1 MGFALLFRTVGPAGF
16 AWAAGACGNGIVEGG
31 EECDPG
37 GELHCDGSR
46 GTNPPFVKG
55 GLGSCAPA
63 NATLAMNVQ
72 TPDKR
77 ADKVVVASRTPLFL
91 GRFSGRLRCSH
102 VRPVTFVRQGKF
114 ASLCRRHS
122 RPASHTLAKYV
133 DVPGARRS
141 IARVHFSLALRT
153 SAEARRGRRLPSGL
167 PFVLRAADTDRMHAG
182 RGGPLR
188 LRGRRR
194 ASDAASA

>member
-1 MGFALLFRTVGPAGF
+1 MARTAHSLAFVVMGFALLFRTVAPAGF
-16 AWAAGACGNGIVEGG
+16 AWAARACGNGIVEGG

-77 ADKVVVASRTPLFL
+77 ADKVVVASRTPPPFWAALAAVCDAAMYDPL
-91 GRFSGRLRCSH
+91 HLSVKANSHRCVAAIL
-102 VRPVTFVRQGKF
+102 VRPPIRSQSTLTSLGPGV
-114 ASLCRRHS
+114 AS
-122 RPASHTLAKYV
+122 
-133 DVPGARRS
+133 PGC
-141 IARVHFSLALRT
+141 I
-153 SAEARRGRRLPSGL
+153 SA
-167 PFVLRAADTDRMHAG
+167 
-182 RGGPLR
+182 
-188 LRGRRR
+188 
-194 ASDAASA
+194 